1 LASPA
6 ASIKGSSLAGRD
18 GQGCR
23 RDASQSIVFFKKEN
37 GGKKKQGTRKSMN
50 HWEQA
55 QKTPIV
61 QEEDPSRSDIR
72 KQVPPHW
79 MPPPFSANTSSSVCV
94 CVCSGVTRSE
104 SKSKTSFPFSPLD
117 RQLVRFKGG
126 RPIRLCQET
135 TVSRPDSHLKSPRYQ
150 QEKGWY
156 LEVRSVL

>member
-1 LASPA
+1 
-6 ASIKGSSLAGRD
+6 
-18 GQGCR
+18 
-23 RDASQSIVFFKKEN
+23 
-37 GGKKKQGTRKSMN
+37 MN

-55 QKTPIV
+55 QKTSIV

-135 TVSRPDSHLKSPRYQ
+135 TVSRPDLPPTSKVQDTSKKRGGILKSVLFFKKTNNIP
-150 QEKGWY
+150 
-156 LEVRSVL
+156 VRSK